1 MQTESVL
8 SCQKTKLLRSRK
20 LPAATHVFLTLRC
33 LQVAEN
39 KRQTDKTDCTDYGF
53 VRLRQCVLSD

>member
-1 MQTESVL
+1 MQTESVY
-8 SCQKTKLLRSRK
+8 CHARKPQQK

-33 LQVAEN
+33 LQVAEY